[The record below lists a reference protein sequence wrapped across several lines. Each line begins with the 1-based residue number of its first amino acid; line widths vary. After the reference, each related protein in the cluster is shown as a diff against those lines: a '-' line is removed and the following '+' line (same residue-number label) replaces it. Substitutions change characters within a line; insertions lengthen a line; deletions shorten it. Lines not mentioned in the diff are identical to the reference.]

1 MENNKVILISDN
13 NEISKTLVEKL
24 VLLRKFDEILVL
36 DDVEFCD
43 NIKNINPALVFLL
56 ESEDRELTVQNLRI
70 IRQNYKY
77 ASVVL
82 IALNKDFD
90 FILSM
95 YDQGVND
102 FIFLDTHPA
111 EILIKSINALKKNY
125 ASYIADRDKN
135 LLLSSG
141 NLSGKGFYT
150 ENVANELML
159 KTLDEIDAFNSSF
172 MIISCDELDRISFDV
187 DALGNAIKTSVRS
200 SDFVIELK
208 SGKFYLYLRDTKED
222 GAVLVFKKI
231 SEKLDGHFRIK
242 AGIAA
247 VENRSFRDLE
257 QRASVSLTDA
267 MLGASDY
274 VVYKERELPQID
286 EWALET
292 EDKQKDFKLFKQSF
306 LKKLD
311 KIITP
316 VFYRMQ
322 TSYEG
327 LLPDTKI
334 EQYAHETQCIF
345 HLKHPKQTSRL
356 TIVYPGF
363 AKVLIY
369 ITHSGW
375 DSPDNKE
382 IFMPLK
388 QLSEPVLTQIVETFI
403 EDFRSCINS

>member
-187 DALGNAIKTSVRS
+187 EALGNAIKTSVRS

-231 SEKLDGHFRIK
+231 SR
-242 AGIAA
+242 
-247 VENRSFRDLE
+247 
-257 QRASVSLTDA
+257 
-267 MLGASDY
+267 
-274 VVYKERELPQID
+274 
-286 EWALET
+286 
-292 EDKQKDFKLFKQSF
+292 
-306 LKKLD
+306 
-311 KIITP
+311 
-316 VFYRMQ
+316 
-322 TSYEG
+322 TS
-327 LLPDTKI
+327 
-334 EQYAHETQCIF
+334 
-345 HLKHPKQTSRL
+345 
-356 TIVYPGF
+356 
-363 AKVLIY
+363 
-369 ITHSGW
+369 
-375 DSPDNKE
+375 
-382 IFMPLK
+382 
-388 QLSEPVLTQIVETFI
+388 
-403 EDFRSCINS
+403 